1 MQISSVKWSCRC
13 NVCFTPS
20 DMLTYVS
27 LSLFLG
33 FFFPSV
39 FSSNAP
45 PEFFLFWA
53 VFSVRALN
61 LKNDDYRSV
70 FTIYTKATS
79 RAKVVSVYN
88 EKVTMDVKCLPV
100 GSRFRACMTT
110 SSKNKRSQI
119 SLVNVTNCIQLSRYN
134 KHSFRP
140 IPSMCPALQ
149 LVSLQWFRLKMFVCF
164 PSLIVIRTQLCS

>member
-1 MQISSVKWSCRC
+1 MKNIKFVAQ
-13 NVCFTPS
+13 
-20 DMLTYVS
+20 LT
-27 LSLFLG
+27 FLG

-88 EKVTMDVKCLPV
+88 EKVTMDVK
-100 GSRFRACMTT
+100 
-110 SSKNKRSQI
+110 
-119 SLVNVTNCIQLSRYN
+119 
-134 KHSFRP
+134 
-140 IPSMCPALQ
+140 
-149 LVSLQWFRLKMFVCF
+149 
-164 PSLIVIRTQLCS
+164 